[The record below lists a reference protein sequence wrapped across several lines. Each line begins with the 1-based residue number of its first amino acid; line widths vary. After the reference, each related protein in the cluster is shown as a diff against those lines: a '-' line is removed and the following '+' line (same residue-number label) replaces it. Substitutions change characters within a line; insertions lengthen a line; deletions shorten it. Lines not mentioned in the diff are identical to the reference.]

1 MVNSL
6 FTRRT
11 CAISPGRLLVRM
23 VKSGSLLFILLLI
36 PGLSCPSIIINDQSR
51 ATVTS
56 EAFTAGVGASRAI
69 DATALYV
76 FPNAGSEVAADT
88 RIPGEKQSDENQLSL
103 PQKTANRT
111 AHHET
116 SSFYLLVFAMIFAL
130 FIELTGNRFR

>member
-11 CAISPGRLLVRM
+11 CAIFPGRLLVRM

-36 PGLSCPSIIINDQSR
+36 PGVSCPSIINNDQSR

-56 EAFTAGVGASRAI
+56 EAFTAGVGASGAI

-76 FPNAGSEVAADT
+76 LPNAGSEVAADT
-88 RIPGEKQSDENQLSL
+88 RIPGKKQSDENQLSL
-103 PQKTANRT
+103 PQKAANRP

-116 SSFYLLVFAMIFAL
+116 STFYLLVLVMIFAL

>member
-1 MVNSL
+1 MVNSHL
-6 FTRRT
+6 TRRT
-11 CAISPGRLLVRM
+11 CAISLSRLLVRM
-23 VKSGSLLFILLLI
+23 GKSGSLLFILLLI

-56 EAFTAGVGASRAI
+56 EAFTDGVGASRAI

-88 RIPGEKQSDENQLSL
+88 RIPGEKQPDENQLSL
-103 PQKTANRT
+103 PLKAANHPS
-111 AHHET
+111 HHET
-116 SSFYLLVFAMIFAL
+116 SSFYLLVFVIIFAL

>member
-76 FPNAGSEVAADT
+76 LLNAGSEVDADT
-88 RIPGEKQSDENQLSL
+88 RIPGKKQSDENQLSL
-103 PQKTANRT
+103 PQKAANRP

-116 SSFYLLVFAMIFAL
+116 STFYLLVFVMIFAL